1 MNRFL
6 VESATHPAK
15 IDALNSELGTAW
27 THYHTRVLGADLA
40 EAGGAQGIM
49 IDRRQPFEDCQF
61 PDGADER
68 IRTRLGAEGARI
80 VFTAP
85 LPLSPFDQKPIT
97 EVVLPA
103 FMSGGIGPDDAVVVT
118 SSGAGEFTF
127 SVGLRSFKY
136 DRLGVMGT

>member
-1 MNRFL
+1 
-6 VESATHPAK
+6 
-15 IDALNSELGTAW
+15 
-27 THYHTRVLGADLA
+27 VLGAELA
-40 EAGGAQGIM
+40 QASGAQGIM

-80 VFTAP
+80 VFTSP
-85 LPLSPFDQKPIT
+85 LPVSPFDQKPIT

-118 SSGAGEFTF
+118 SRNTGEFTF
-127 SVGLRSFKY
+127 SVGQRSFRY
-136 DRLGVMGT
+136 DRFGVITK